1 MFKQPKVHSA
11 STIEDYNRLSPF
23 QIARADIIFHS
34 APTSPELLMCIYRT
48 EDIVSHFRESF
59 YGFESDECLLICNLY
74 IPINKISYKRRK
86 LRIYFNILI
95 SHRPHIF
102 WSTRH

>member
-11 STIEDYNRLSPF
+11 NTIEDYTRISPL
-23 QIARADIIFHS
+23 QIARADIIFRS

-59 YGFESDECLLICNLY
+59 YGFESDQCLLIRNLY
-74 IPINKISYKRRK
+74 IPINKISHTNEEN
-86 LRIYFNILI
+86 FVFI
-95 SHRPHIF
+95 STF
-102 WSTRH
+102 